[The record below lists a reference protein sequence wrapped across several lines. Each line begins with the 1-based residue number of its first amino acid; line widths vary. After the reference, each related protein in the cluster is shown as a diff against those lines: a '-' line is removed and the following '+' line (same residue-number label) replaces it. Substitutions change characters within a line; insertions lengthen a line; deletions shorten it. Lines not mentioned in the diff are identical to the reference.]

1 MERALTHRVFRL
13 PFGLSLSLSLALAA
27 PAVAAPGSAP
37 SEFVL
42 PETLSLDDAVHL
54 FRAHGYDLL
63 IADSQVKSAEGD
75 LASAAAVPN
84 PTFTAG
90 GSYTFE
96 HTSTGFHSY
105 GDINHGGRV
114 DTPWGGYFTL
124 GDGNALEDAISGKR
138 GLRKRVA
145 QAVLSAS
152 RLGRADAERQLEYQ
166 VKSQYIDA
174 LLARDQLDFAG
185 EIQKG
190 TTQTYEL
197 MHVRLLAG
205 AVSEADEA
213 KVETAKLEADQAV
226 DEATEQLRVAKLGL
240 AFLLGVR
247 GSTPVFHV
255 DQDLPAYRV
264 PPGLG
269 MTTSDTLI
277 HDAIERRPDLRIVD
291 KLRES
296 DEAKL
301 VLARRLRVPDLN
313 LNMGYQQQAGT
324 TASAAQP
331 PTFTFG
337 LGGTLPLLYAQRG
350 EIMKAE
356 AAVKQDQIQRAKLA
370 AQITTDVETAWT
382 HFQSTR
388 VRLERMQGR
397 LLDRAK
403 RARDLIEIQYKKGAA
418 SLLELLDAQ
427 RTFIAINEEYYQD
440 LANYWTAIF
449 QLEQAVG
456 MELR

>member
-1 MERALTHRVFRL
+1 MPRLHLVLPIALSIV
-13 PFGLSLSLSLALAA
+13 LATS
-27 PAVAAPGSAP
+27 AVAAPGAP
-37 SEFVL
+37 EELVL
-42 PETLSLDDAVHL
+42 PATLSLEDAVRI

-63 IADSQVKSAEGD
+63 IADSLVKSAEGD
-75 LASAAAVPN
+75 LASAAAIPN
-84 PTFTAG
+84 PTFSAG

-96 HTSTGFHSY
+96 TYRGHVYS
-105 GDINHGGRV
+105 HGGPPNGSPSADPENPHV
-114 DTPWGGYFTL
+114 TTPWGGYLTL
-124 GDGNALEDAISGKR
+124 GDGNALEDTISGKR

-145 QAVLSAS
+145 LAALAAS
-152 RLGRADAERQLEYQ
+152 RFGRADAERQLEFQ
-166 VKSQYIDA
+166 VKSQYIAA
-174 LLARDQLDFAG
+174 LLARDLLDFAT

-190 TTQTYEL
+190 AAQTYEL

-213 KVETAKLEADQAV
+213 KVETAKLEAEQAV
-226 DEATEQLRVAKLGL
+226 DGATEQLRVAKLAL

-247 GSTPVFHV
+247 GATPAFHV
-255 DQDLPAYRV
+255 DQDLPPYRV
-264 PPGLG
+264 PAALG
-269 MTTSDTLI
+269 NTTPDTLI
-277 HDAIERRPDLRIVD
+277 ADAIQRRPDLRIAD

-301 VLARRLRVPDLN
+301 ALTRRLRVPDLS
-313 LNMGYQQQAGT
+313 LDVGYQQQAGT
-324 TASAAQP
+324 TANAAQP

-337 LGGTLPLLYAQRG
+337 IGGTLPVLYLQRG
-350 EIMKAE
+350 EILKAE
-356 AAVKQDQIQRAKLA
+356 AGLKQDQLQRAKLV

-397 LLDRAK
+397 LLDRAR

-427 RTFIAINEEYYQD
+427 RTFIATNEEYYED

>member
-1 MERALTHRVFRL
+1 MLRL
-13 PFGLSLSLSLALAA
+13 PFALPVALSFALAT
-27 PAVAAPGSAP
+27 PAAATP
-37 SEFVL
+37 SEVVL
-42 PETLSLDDAVHL
+42 PENLSLDEAVRI

-63 IADSQVKSAEGD
+63 LADSQVSSAEGD
-75 LASAAAVPN
+75 LVSAAAIPN
-84 PTFTAG
+84 PTYSAG

-96 HTSTGFHSY
+96 TYRGHSY
-105 GDINHGGRV
+105 SHGGPPNGSPLADPNNPHV
-114 DTPWGGYFTL
+114 TTPWGGYVTL

-145 QAVLSAS
+145 MAALAAS
-152 RLGRADAERQLEYQ
+152 RLGRADAERQLEFQ
-166 VKSQYIDA
+166 VKSQYIAA
-174 LLARDQLDFAG
+174 LLARDLLDFAT

-213 KVETAKLEADQAV
+213 KVETAKLEAEQSV
-226 DEATEQLRVAKLGL
+226 DEATEQLRVAKLAL

-247 GSTPVFHV
+247 GATPVFHV

-264 PPGLG
+264 PAALG
-269 MTTSDTLI
+269 GTTSDALI
-277 HDAIERRPDLRIVD
+277 ADAIQRRPDLRIAD
-291 KLRES
+291 KLREG
-296 DEAKL
+296 DEAQ
-301 VLARRLRVPDLN
+301 LALDRRLRVPDLN
-313 LNMGYQQQAGT
+313 LDLGYQQQAGT
-324 TASAAQP
+324 TANAAQP

-337 LGGTLPLLYAQRG
+337 IGGTLPVLYLRRG
-350 EIMKAE
+350 EILKAE
-356 AAVKQDQIQRAKLA
+356 AALKQDQIQRAKLA